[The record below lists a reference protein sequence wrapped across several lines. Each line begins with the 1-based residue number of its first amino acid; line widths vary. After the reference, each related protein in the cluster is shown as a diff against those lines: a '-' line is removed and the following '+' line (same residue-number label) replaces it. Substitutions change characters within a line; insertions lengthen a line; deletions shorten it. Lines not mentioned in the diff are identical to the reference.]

1 MLSPYFVK
9 TPIMATVVSM
19 MVLGHQLVD
28 MEQCT
33 NTVVRFCGDD
43 RIMGRMVAV
52 GPGMEEDVDIGG
64 GLKEIEVFS
73 RRAVKA
79 LNVAYRTGWWFN
91 RYQRILKDLIILVV
105 GLIWVNWVLGVRDWV
120 FGHTKGR
127 R

>member
-1 MLSPYFVK
+1 
-9 TPIMATVVSM
+9 MATVVSM